1 MKGGSYLYVR
11 KTVMLNPSWTLFI
24 KTYNCIVIYV
34 IRNMSKV
41 HVMLEAGAT
50 DYNVFSIEN
59 VNKKSKNWKKKFYI
73 VSTHDNPSTLL
84 SMIRSMAKSKTA
96 GGASKEVGM
105 DMQSSGKDYKEKFH
119 VKKVAGSI
127 TKEKAEDIKSRGIDR
142 TGHSKV
148 YNQLNPIN

>member
-1 MKGGSYLYVR
+1 
-11 KTVMLNPSWTLFI
+11 
-24 KTYNCIVIYV
+24 
-34 IRNMSKV
+34 MSKI

-73 VSTHDNPSTLL
+73 VSAHDNPSTLL

-96 GGASKEVGM
+96 GGASKEVGV
-105 DMQSSGKDYKEKFH
+105 DMQSSGKDYKEKFQ

-127 TKEKAEDIKSRGIDR
+127 TKEKAEDIKSKNIDR
-142 TGHSKV
+142 TGHAKV